1 MRELVERGADTRCRD
16 SYVRSLRK
24 TLIVKC
30 ISTLRLPPIL
40 SCPLLSPPSLFL
52 SLLLPLLFPQGRTA
66 LAVVEEK
73 LSSVAEVGQRYD
85 LADEHQAIRD
95 FLRGRR
101 SEEGGG
107 GGTRTHMTVVREH

>member
-1 MRELVERGADTRCRD
+1 MRELVERGADTRRRD
-16 SYVRSLRK
+16 SYVRTDGRSLRK
-24 TLIVKC
+24 TLIV
-30 ISTLRLPPIL
+30 LAL
-40 SCPLLSPPSLFL
+40 SF
-52 SLLLPLLFPQGRTA
+52 FPQGRTA

-107 GGTRTHMTVVREH
+107 GESRTHMTVVREHS

>member
-1 MRELVERGADTRCRD
+1 MREEQTQGAETPM
-16 SYVRSLRK
+16 YVRTEPEENLN
-24 TLIVKC
+24 C
-30 ISTLRLPPIL
+30 ISTLRLPPL
-40 SCPLLSPPSLFL
+40 VLPLLSPPSLFL

-107 GGTRTHMTVVREH
+107 GRSRTHMTVVREHS

>member
-1 MRELVERGADTRCRD
+1 MREEQTPGAETPM
-16 SYVRSLRK
+16 YVRSLRK
-24 TLIVKC
+24 TLIV
-30 ISTLRLPPIL
+30 LAL
-40 SCPLLSPPSLFL
+40 SV
-52 SLLLPLLFPQGRTA
+52 SLLLSCLSSLHPPCFFPSSFLSFFPQGRTA

-107 GGTRTHMTVVREH
+107 GGSRTHMTVVREHS